1 MSEEYFDAYVPSQ
14 MAERAKASGIRKAK
28 RDFLSAL
35 FSPFKPAHSSPLA
48 PPFTPWSPMIALRA
62 QA

>member
-1 MSEEYFDAYVPSQ
+1 MSEEHFDASVPSQ

-35 FSPFKPAHSSPLA
+35 FLA
-48 PPFTPWSPMIALRA
+48 IRWRIHRLWRRLLHLGHP
-62 QA
+62 